1 MATES
6 AATRQKNTCWNKNAE
21 ITPVTPSAPRPKI
34 TTPRFVTMSFLMRNA
49 EINETIGETM
59 PVADSLVEFCAT
71 PRTRDEIV
79 AFVGKSKNYVMSQ
92 IVAPL
97 VANGKLKMTMPDKPK
112 SSNQKFVKA

>member
-1 MATES
+1 MNVTENRYS
-6 AATRQKNTCWNKNAE
+6 GIPTMRSEFANAGLPAPLFSVVHGEFKVVMKNGL
-21 ITPVTPSAPRPKI
+21 
-34 TTPRFVTMSFLMRNA
+34 F
-49 EINETIGETM
+49 GETM
-59 PVADSLVEFCAT
+59 PITDSLVEFCVT

-79 AFVGKSKNYVMSQ
+79 SFVGKSKNYVMSQ